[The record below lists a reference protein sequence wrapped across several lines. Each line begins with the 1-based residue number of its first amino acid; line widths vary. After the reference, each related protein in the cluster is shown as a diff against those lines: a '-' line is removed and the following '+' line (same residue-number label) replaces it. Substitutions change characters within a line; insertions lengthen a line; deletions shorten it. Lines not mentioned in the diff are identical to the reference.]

1 MTEPSA
7 PPVPTQVLAPAG
19 PAVPDLVAGW
29 LTGQDTA
36 VANQVQVDTTA
47 AVNAVVR
54 RFVAV
59 PADGVAWESDKVVGA
74 VMLAGRI
81 YTRRNSPA
89 GVATFGAEGAVYVQ
103 RNDPDVAM
111 LLGLGPYSPLAV
123 G

>member
-1 MTEPSA
+1 MSQPA
-7 PPVPTQVLAPAG
+7 DLPGPTVVLAPAG
-19 PAVPDLVAGW
+19 PALPQLVANW
-29 LTGQDTA
+29 LTGSEDAPVTQTH
-36 VANQVQVDTTA
+36 VDVTA

-54 RFVAV
+54 RFLTV
-59 PADGVAWESDKVVGA
+59 PADAQPWPSDQVVGS
-74 VMLAGRI
+74 VMLAGRLH
-81 YTRRNSPA
+81 TRRNSPA